1 MYDNLSKLIERINQ
15 LSKNKNISVNKM
27 LSDCGL
33 SKSVVDNMKKGSL
46 PTIDKIQKIAD
57 YFDVSTD
64 YLLGKT
70 DIPKAQ
76 NIVVTDKNGNQMS
89 LDDETLE
96 YIDSLRTRPEMR
108 VLFSVTNK
116 ATKEDII
123 KAVKIIEALKNESEW
138 HLLNYCIRYI
148 NLPCSVH
155 GITIDDGKGFYNIY
169 INADIGYYEQRKA
182 VQHELIHI
190 GRDDFYRTDLPL
202 CEVENM

>member
-1 MYDNLSKLIERINQ
+1 MDTLQRILNLISQKFDTDAAFEVEMKLKPKTVYDWKRG
-15 LSKNKNISVNKM
+15 K
-27 LSDCGL
+27 
-33 SKSVVDNMKKGSL
+33 SKSYMSNL
-46 PTIDKIQKIAD
+46 TKIAD

-70 DIPKAQ
+70 DIPKVQ
-76 NIVVTDKNGNQMS
+76 NIVVTDKNGNQMA

-169 INADIGYYEQRKA
+169 INADIGYYEQQKA
-182 VQHELIHI
+182 IHHELTHI